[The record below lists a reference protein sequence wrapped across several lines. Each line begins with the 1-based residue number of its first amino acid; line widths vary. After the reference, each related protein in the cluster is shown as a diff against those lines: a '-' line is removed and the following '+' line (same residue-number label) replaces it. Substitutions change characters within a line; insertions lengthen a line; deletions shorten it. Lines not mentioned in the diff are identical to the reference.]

1 MGGEG
6 GEGVVAKFI
15 SCNVRTAGKLF
26 TNKKRA
32 KVYFLWPRTRL
43 ELELVHKLKLEMKPK
58 LAWN

>member
-43 ELELVHKLKLEMKPK
+43 ELELVH
-58 LAWN
+58 